1 MDAHPNWVS
10 TVFPVL
16 LHSWTWRT
24 LQLLPHLPRLP
35 QANWSMTARNQR
47 RRPKRAVRRILYKPA
62 NVDPSLT
69 LVTSEGWKKTG
80 DPRFDASI
88 DYYVSL
94 ADKVLKRRKQ

>member
-1 MDAHPNWVS
+1 
-10 TVFPVL
+10 
-16 LHSWTWRT
+16 
-24 LQLLPHLPRLP
+24 
-35 QANWSMTARNQR
+35 
-47 RRPKRAVRRILYKPA
+47 VRRILYKPA

-69 LVTSEGWKKTG
+69 LVTWEGWKKTG

>member
-1 MDAHPNWVS
+1 M
-10 TVFPVL
+10 
-16 LHSWTWRT
+16 
-24 LQLLPHLPRLP
+24 
-35 QANWSMTARNQR
+35 
-47 RRPKRAVRRILYKPA
+47 RRILYKPA

-69 LVTSEGWKKTG
+69 LVTSEGWKNTG